1 MQDDMNTDDD
11 NAQRDARDVL
21 VVDDDP
27 AIVRMMRLMLRSN
40 GFRVSEAHNGAEAL
54 VEFEHHRPRA
64 IVLDVEMPV
73 MDGRAFYRR
82 LRQRDADVPVLILS
96 AGNARAVQRE
106 LGAQGYIGKPFGPDD
121 LVEAVTSI
129 L

>member
-1 MQDDMNTDDD
+1 MLQAGTTVDDS
-11 NAQRDARDVL
+11 AEHPSRDVL

-27 AIVRMMRLMLRSN
+27 AIVRLLRLTLRSS
-40 GFRVSEAHNGAEAL
+40 GFAVSEAHNGAEAL
-54 VEFEHHRPRA
+54 EEFEHHHPAA
-64 IVLDVEMPV
+64 IVLDIEMPV

-82 LRQRDADVPVLILS
+82 LRQRDPDVPVLILS

>member
-1 MQDDMNTDDD
+1 MHRIQLEESATV
-11 NAQRDARDVL
+11 AHRDVL

-27 AIVRMMRLMLRSN
+27 AVVRMLRLMLGSSGFHVTEAYNGEQALETVARSHP
-40 GFRVSEAHNGAEAL
+40 S
-54 VEFEHHRPRA
+54 A

-82 LRQRDADVPVLILS
+82 LRERGDDVPVLIIS

-106 LGAQGYIGKPFGPDD
+106 LGAQGYIAKPFAADD
-121 LVEAVTSI
+121 LVDAVNRV